1 MNTYCVQI
9 VVENETVFDEFLV
22 YAYKVCDEV
31 LLSDEAAGADPV
43 AKGKGAGGR
52 NEVVPVDGPPDRNE
66 LLLMGLDLKAY
77 AGKSGGAA
85 GGLGKKGRSPGDLIR
100 GPYLVVTDWWLEH
113 LRLKDREAT
122 GAGGASEAPTSDL
135 TMLKWVYGK
144 IACQL
149 VSSGLRLLSSPS
161 LIH

>member
-1 MNTYCVQI
+1 M
-9 VVENETVFDEFLV
+9 
-22 YAYKVCDEV
+22 

-43 AKGKGAGGR
+43 TKGKVAAGRSEVGA
-52 NEVVPVDGPPDRNE
+52 VDGLPDRND

-77 AGKSGGAA
+77 AGKS

-113 LRLKDREAT
+113 LRLKEREA
-122 GAGGASEAPTSDL
+122 AGGAAAAAQQASDL

-144 IACQL
+144 IASQL
-149 VSSGLRLLSSPS
+149 VSGGLHLYILSPG
-161 LIH
+161 LIVLK